1 MNKGQRIIGSSVLIF
16 EAIAIWLAI
25 PVAIQN
31 HNIDPAIA
39 IGVGSTLGALA
50 AVIPAGFRRGWAVV
64 AGSILQPVV
73 LITAFW
79 VIEML
84 FIGGLFAGLW
94 VGGLLLV
101 RRADQI
107 RNERFGSAD

>member
-31 HNIDPAIA
+31 HNIDPAVA
-39 IGVGSTLGALA
+39 ISVGSILGLV
-50 AVIPAGFRRGWAVV
+50 AVLIPAGFRRGWAVI
-64 AGSILQPVV
+64 AGSLLQPMV
-73 LITAFW
+73 IATGFW
-79 VIEML
+79 VTPML
-84 FIGGLFAGLW
+84 FIGGLFALLW

-101 RRADQI
+101 RRADRI
-107 RNERFGSAD
+107 RQQRFGS